1 MNQSDPRTVGERL
14 REAREARNLSL
25 IEAAAATSIRFNH
38 LQELEDDHPEVF
50 SSGVQARGFL
60 RLYAS
65 FLNLDANELIA
76 LWNPPEATVLQ
87 EPSVQ
92 MGDEPTSIPEGSE
105 QQGNPDLGNVISS
118 GASAGSDQ
126 DVRDEPD
133 KKPKPGILTPLI
145 QKIKAFFQRIPVPEK
160 VREIASKVKLPAL
173 HPKPKIAEIS
183 EPRETSQEIFK
194 EIGAALR
201 EHRQIMDLSLADI
214 EHFTNLKRMVLVA
227 IEDGRFNDLPS
238 TVQGRG
244 MLNNYAK
251 FLAMDDT
258 AIMDRYARALL
269 LQREERMP
277 TRKPPEPAVSVK
289 VNLPEGLRRVLN
301 PDLVIGGA
309 LIVTL
314 FGFILWGASQ
324 MLASS
329 GEEPTDA
336 PSISQMLQVTPSVS
350 PLPNLTQTADA
361 ALTPAETTAIPGVII
376 SQSTPTPVATANA
389 APLQLY
395 IIAHDR
401 AFMRVAVDGV
411 SAFDGRVIPNNVYTY
426 SGNDLITLLTGNG
439 AALEIYFNQ
448 DYLGKLGSVGEVVD
462 LRFSL
467 QGMQTPTPSPQLT
480 QTVSGTA
487 PLSYLNAASFLYSA
501 SNPNFASHRNTL
513 RG

>member
-1 MNQSDPRTVGERL
+1 MNQSDQRTVGERL
-14 REAREARNLSL
+14 RAAREALNLSL
-25 IEAAAATSIRFNH
+25 AEAAAATSIRFIH

-50 SSGVQARGFL
+50 QSGVQARGFL

-65 FLNLDANELIA
+65 FLHLDGNELIA
-76 LWNPPEATVLQ
+76 LWNPQLSPAATPEPVLQ
-87 EPSVQ
+87 K
-92 MGDEPTSIPEGSE
+92 
-105 QQGNPDLGNVISS
+105 
-118 GASAGSDQ
+118 SDQ
-126 DVRDEPD
+126 PPATQVDSRQINESDDNNAESTEAQEAPDTENQKEPE
-133 KKPKPGILTPLI
+133 KVTKQWILDQVI
-145 QKIKAFFQRIPVPEK
+145 HKAKSFFRRIPVPEK
-160 VREIASKVKLPAL
+160 VREIAAKVNLTAL
-173 HPKPKIAEIS
+173 FPKPRKAEPT

-194 EIGAALR
+194 EIGKALR
-201 EHRQIMDLSLADI
+201 EHRQLMDLSLADI

-251 FLAMDDT
+251 FLALDDS

-277 TRKPPEPAVSVK
+277 ARKAPEPAVSVK
-289 VNLPEGLRRVLN
+289 VKLPDGVRRVLN
-301 PDLVIGGA
+301 PDLIIGGV
-309 LIVTL
+309 LIVAL

-324 MLASS
+324 LLVSN
-329 GEEPTDA
+329 GEEPTEA
-336 PSISQMLQVTPSVS
+336 PSISQMLQLTPSES
-350 PLPNLTQTADA
+350 PLPNLTETVEA
-361 ALTPAETTAIPGVII
+361 ALTPTETTAIPGVVI

-411 SAFDGRVIPNNVYTY
+411 TAFDGRVIPNNVYTY
-426 SGNDLITLLTGNG
+426 SGDELITLLTGNG

-448 DYLGKLGSVGEVVD
+448 DYLGNLGSVGEVVD

-467 QGMQTPTPSPQLT
+467 QGMQTPTPTLQPT
-480 QTVSGTA
+480 QTAAAAISQVTA
-487 PLSYLNAASFLYSA
+487 A
-501 SNPNFASHRNTL
+501 PNQ
-513 RG
+513 

>member
-1 MNQSDPRTVGERL
+1 MNRSDPRTVGERL
-14 REAREARNLSL
+14 RAAREARNLSL
-25 IEAAAATSIRFNH
+25 VEAAAATSIRFNH

-76 LWNPPEATVLQ
+76 LWNPPAAAAAPQ
-87 EPSVQ
+87 ESAAQ
-92 MGDEPTSIPEGSE
+92 NGEERHSCRRILSIWKNHDIE
-105 QQGNPDLGNVISS
+105 DAISS
-118 GASAGSDQ
+118 GAST
-126 DVRDEPD
+126 EPD
-133 KKPKPGILTPLI
+133 LEAQQEPEKEPKPGILLPLI
-145 QKIKAFFQRIPVPEK
+145 QKIKAFFQRIPVPDK

-173 HPKPKIAEIS
+173 LPKPKKAEIA

-194 EIGAALR
+194 EIGTALR

-258 AIMDRYARALL
+258 AIMDRYAQALL

-277 TRKPPEPAVSVK
+277 ARKPPEPAVSVK

-309 LIVTL
+309 LIVAL

-324 MLASS
+324 MLADSA
-329 GEEPTDA
+329 EEPTDA

-350 PLPNLTQTADA
+350 PLPNLTETADA
-361 ALTPAETTAIPGVII
+361 AQTPAETTAIPGVII
-376 SQSTPTPVATANA
+376 AQSTPTPVATANA

-467 QGMQTPTPSPQLT
+467 QGMQTPTPAPQLT
-480 QTVSGTA
+480 QTATV
-487 PLSYLNAASFLYSA
+487 ASSQA
-501 SNPNFASHRNTL
+501 TVTPEEE
-513 RG
+513 

>member
-1 MNQSDPRTVGERL
+1 M
-14 REAREARNLSL
+14 
-25 IEAAAATSIRFNH
+25 
-38 LQELEDDHPEVF
+38 
-50 SSGVQARGFL
+50 
-60 RLYAS
+60 
-65 FLNLDANELIA
+65 
-76 LWNPPEATVLQ
+76 
-87 EPSVQ
+87 
-92 MGDEPTSIPEGSE
+92 
-105 QQGNPDLGNVISS
+105 
-118 GASAGSDQ
+118 
-126 DVRDEPD
+126 
-133 KKPKPGILTPLI
+133 
-145 QKIKAFFQRIPVPEK
+145 PVPEK
-160 VREIASKVKLPAL
+160 VREFASKVKLPAL
-173 HPKPKIAEIS
+173 LPKPKKAEIA

-194 EIGAALR
+194 EIGTALR
-201 EHRQIMDLSLADI
+201 EHRQLMDLSLADI

-277 TRKPPEPAVSVK
+277 ARRAPEPAVSVK
-289 VNLPEGLRRVLN
+289 VNLPEGLRRILN

-309 LIVTL
+309 FIVAL

-336 PSISQMLQVTPSVS
+336 PSISQMLQLTPSVS
-350 PLPNLTQTADA
+350 PLPDLTQTADA
-361 ALTPAETTAIPGVII
+361 AQTPTESTAIPGVII

-401 AFMRVAVDGV
+401 AFMRVAVDGT

-448 DYLGKLGSVGEVVD
+448 EYLGKLGSVGEVVD

-467 QGMQTPTPSPQLT
+467 QGMQTPTPQPQLT
-480 QTVSGTA
+480 QTATVRCTGSNNDAGRGVIFFIRSGVLLPQCELPGSLIPRA
-487 PLSYLNAASFLYSA
+487 V
-501 SNPNFASHRNTL
+501 
-513 RG
+513 

>member
-14 REAREARNLSL
+14 RAAREALNLSL
-25 IEAAAATSIRFNH
+25 VEAAAATSIRFNH

-65 FLNLDANELIA
+65 FLNLDANELIT
-76 LWNPPEATVLQ
+76 LWNPQEAAAALQ
-87 EPSVQ
+87 EPADQ
-92 MGDEPTSIPEGSE
+92 KGDELASTLDGSE
-105 QQGNPDLGNVISS
+105 QLKASDRDVPDSS
-118 GASAGSDQ
+118 GAP
-126 DVRDEPD
+126 DELELESRQVSEKED
-133 KKPKPGILTPLI
+133 KPGVLLTLI
-145 QKIKAFFQRIPVPEK
+145 HSIKAFFQRIPVPEK
-160 VREIASKVKLPAL
+160 VREFASKVKLPVL
-173 HPKPKIAEIS
+173 LPKPKKAEIV

-194 EIGAALR
+194 EIGTALR
-201 EHRQIMDLSLADI
+201 EHRQLMDLSLADI

-251 FLAMDDT
+251 FLAMDDN
-258 AIMDRYARALL
+258 ALMDRYARALL

-277 TRKPPEPAVSVK
+277 ARKAPEPAVSVK
-289 VNLPEGLRRVLN
+289 VNLPEGLRRILN

-309 LIVTL
+309 LIVAL

-329 GEEPTDA
+329 GEEATDA
-336 PSISQMLQVTPSVS
+336 PSISQMLQLTPSVS
-350 PLPNLTQTADA
+350 PLPDLTQTADA
-361 ALTPAETTAIPGVII
+361 AQTQTESTAIPGVII

-467 QGMQTPTPSPQLT
+467 QGMQTPTPQPELT
-480 QTVSGTA
+480 QTATA
-487 PLSYLNAASFLYSA
+487 AA
-501 SNPNFASHRNTL
+501 PQPTL
-513 RG
+513 TLEGE

>member
-1 MNQSDPRTVGERL
+1 MNPPDQRTVGERL
-14 REAREARNLSL
+14 RSAREALNLSL
-25 IEAAAATSIRFNH
+25 AEVAAATSIRYNH

-50 SSGVQARGFL
+50 TSGVQARGFL
-60 RLYAS
+60 RLYAA
-65 FLNLDANELIA
+65 FLHLNANELIA
-76 LWNPPEATVLQ
+76 QWNPTSPDSEPKEPVVKKDDARTGLPEEFKTL
-87 EPSVQ
+87 
-92 MGDEPTSIPEGSE
+92 E
-105 QQGNPDLGNVISS
+105 QPDLENAVSIGES
-118 GASAGSDQ
+118 GKPESDGQ
-126 DVRDEPD
+126 QKSEEE
-133 KKPKPGILTPLI
+133 PKPGILFPLI
-145 QKIKAFFQRIPVPEK
+145 QKVKGLFARVPVPVK
-160 VREIASKVKLPAL
+160 VKEIASKVNLPAL
-173 HPKPKIAEIS
+173 LSKPKKTEIA

-194 EIGAALR
+194 EIGVALR
-201 EHRQIMDLSLADI
+201 EHRQLMDLSLADI

-277 TRKPPEPAVSVK
+277 SRKAPEPAVSVK
-289 VNLPEGLRRVLN
+289 VNLPEGLRRMLN
-301 PDLVIGGA
+301 PDLVLGGV
-309 LIVTL
+309 LIVAL

-324 MLASS
+324 MLASR
-329 GEEPTDA
+329 GDEPTDA
-336 PSISQMLQVTPSVS
+336 PSISEMLQVTPSIS
-350 PLPNLTQTADA
+350 PLPKQIETADVS
-361 ALTPAETTAIPGVII
+361 LTPADSTTIPGVVIA
-376 SQSTPTPVATANA
+376 QNTPTPVATANA

-411 SAFDGRVIPNNVYTY
+411 SAFNGRVIPNNVYTY

-448 DYLGKLGSVGEVVD
+448 EYLGKLGSVGEVVD

-467 QGMQTPTPSPQLT
+467 QGMQTPTPMPQST
-480 QTVSGTA
+480 QTATVAVSQATA
-487 PLSYLNAASFLYSA
+487 APE
-501 SNPNFASHRNTL
+501 
-513 RG
+513 GE

>member
-14 REAREARNLSL
+14 RAAREALNLSL
-25 IEAAAATSIRFNH
+25 AEAAAATSIRFNH

-65 FLNLDANELIA
+65 FLKLDANELIA
-76 LWNPPEATVLQ
+76 LWNPQ
-87 EPSVQ
+87 ESVASPQ
-92 MGDEPTSIPEGSE
+92 APAAQKGDALASMPDGSE
-105 QQGNPDLGNVISS
+105 QLIEPDREASDSS
-118 GASAGSDQ
+118 GVPGELGFEGKQ
-126 DVRDEPD
+126 EPE
-133 KKPKPGILTPLI
+133 KKHKPEILLPLI
-145 QKIKAFFQRIPVPEK
+145 QKVKAFFQRIPVPEN
-160 VREIASKVKLPAL
+160 VREFASKVNLPAL
-173 HPKPKIAEIS
+173 LPKPKQAEIA

-194 EIGAALR
+194 EIGTALR
-201 EHRQIMDLSLADI
+201 EHRQLMDLSLADI
-214 EHFTNLKRMVLVA
+214 EHFTSLKRMVLVA

-251 FLAMDDT
+251 FLAMDDN

-277 TRKPPEPAVSVK
+277 ARRAPEPAVSVK
-289 VNLPEGLRRVLN
+289 VNLPEGLRRILN

-309 LIVTL
+309 FIVAL

-324 MLASS
+324 MLSSS

-336 PSISQMLQVTPSVS
+336 PSISQMLQLTPSVS
-350 PLPNLTQTADA
+350 PLPDLTQTADA
-361 ALTPAETTAIPGVII
+361 AQTPTVSTAIPGVII

-401 AFMRVAVDGV
+401 AFMRVAVDGT
-411 SAFDGRVIPNNVYTY
+411 SAFDGRVIPDNVYTY

-448 DYLGKLGSVGEVVD
+448 DYLGSLGSVGEVVD

-467 QGMQTPTPSPQLT
+467 QGMQTPTPQPLLT
-480 QTVSGTA
+480 QTATISA
-487 PLSYLNAASFLYSA
+487 PEAAMT
-501 SNPNFASHRNTL
+501 PEEE
-513 RG
+513 

>member
-14 REAREARNLSL
+14 RAAREALNLSL
-25 IEAAAATSIRFNH
+25 AEAAVATSIRFNH

-50 SSGVQARGFL
+50 SSAVQARGFL

-76 LWNPPEATVLQ
+76 LWNPKEAIKEPEKTV
-87 EPSVQ
+87 
-92 MGDEPTSIPEGSE
+92 E
-105 QQGNPDLGNVISS
+105 QK
-118 GASAGSDQ
+118 
-126 DVRDEPD
+126 RDEQPL
-133 KKPKPGILTPLI
+133 KPSEPAQFKAPESEDEIKSVEPREQVVEEPQKPEKEPKANLKLPLA
-145 QKIKAFFQRIPVPEK
+145 QKVKALFARIPVPEK
-160 VREIASKVKLPAL
+160 VKEIALKVKLPSL
-173 HPKPKIAEIS
+173 LPKPKITEITA
-183 EPRETSQEIFK
+183 PQETSQEIFK

-201 EHRQIMDLSLADI
+201 DHRLVMDLSLSDI

-258 AIMDRYARALL
+258 AIMDRYARALQL
-269 LQREERMP
+269 KREERMP
-277 TRKPPEPAVSVK
+277 SRKAPEPTVSVK
-289 VNLPEGLRRVLN
+289 INLPEGLRRVLN

-309 LIVTL
+309 LIAAL

-324 MLASS
+324 MLTSS
-329 GEEPTDA
+329 GQKPTEA
-336 PSISQMLQVTPSVS
+336 PSISQMLQLTPSVS
-350 PLPNLTQTADA
+350 PMPDLTRTAEA
-361 ALTPAETTAIPGVII
+361 IQLTTEVTAMPGVVIA
-376 SQSTPTPVATANA
+376 QSTPTAIATANA

-401 AFMRVAVDGV
+401 AFMRVAVDGI

-426 SGNDLITLLTGNG
+426 SGKDLITLLTGNG
-439 AALEIYFNQ
+439 AALEVYFNQ
-448 DYLGKLGSVGEVVD
+448 EYLGKLGAVGEVVD

-467 QGMQTPTPSPQLT
+467 QGLQTPTPRPQLT
-480 QTVSGTA
+480 PTPTLSGADATA
-487 PLSYLNAASFLYSA
+487 MPE
-501 SNPNFASHRNTL
+501 
-513 RG
+513 

>member
-1 MNQSDPRTVGERL
+1 MNRSDPRTVGERL
-14 REAREARNLSL
+14 RAAREARNLSL
-25 IEAAAATSIRFNH
+25 VEAAAATSIRFNH

-76 LWNPPEATVLQ
+76 LWNPPAAAASPQESVTQNGEEAASLPKDF
-87 EPSVQ
+87 EHLEKPYIE
-92 MGDEPTSIPEGSE
+92 DA
-105 QQGNPDLGNVISS
+105 ISS
-118 GASAGSDQ
+118 GAST
-126 DVRDEPD
+126 EPD
-133 KKPKPGILTPLI
+133 LEAQQKPEKEPKPGILLPLI
-145 QKIKAFFQRIPVPEK
+145 QKIKAFFQRIPVPDK

-173 HPKPKIAEIS
+173 LPKPKKAEIAET
-183 EPRETSQEIFK
+183 RETSQEIFK
-194 EIGAALR
+194 EIGTALR

-277 TRKPPEPAVSVK
+277 ARKPPEPAVSVK

-309 LIVTL
+309 LIVAL

-324 MLASS
+324 MLADNA
-329 GEEPTDA
+329 EEPTDA

-350 PLPNLTQTADA
+350 PLPNLTETADA

-376 SQSTPTPVATANA
+376 AQSTPTPVATANA

-467 QGMQTPTPSPQLT
+467 QGMQTPTPAPQLT
-480 QTVSGTA
+480 QTATV
-487 PLSYLNAASFLYSA
+487 ASSQA
-501 SNPNFASHRNTL
+501 TVTPEEE
-513 RG
+513 

>member
-1 MNQSDPRTVGERL
+1 MNLSDPRTVGERL
-14 REAREARNLSL
+14 RAAREARNLSL
-25 IEAAAATSIRFNH
+25 VEAAAATSIRFNH

-76 LWNPPEATVLQ
+76 LWNQPSAAAAPQ
-87 EPSVQ
+87 ESAAPKGDELPSVP
-92 MGDEPTSIPEGSE
+92 GGSE
-105 QQGNPDLGNVISS
+105 LLENPDLGDAVSSDGSS
-118 GASAGSDQ
+118 GSDLEGLQ
-126 DVRDEPD
+126 EPE
-133 KKPKPGILTPLI
+133 KEPRPGILLPLI
-145 QKIKAFFQRIPVPEK
+145 QRINALLKRIPVPEK
-160 VREIASKVKLPAL
+160 VKDIASKVKLPAL
-173 HPKPKIAEIS
+173 LPKPKKVEIA

-194 EIGAALR
+194 EIGAELR

-251 FLAMDDT
+251 FLAIDDT

-277 TRKPPEPAVSVK
+277 ARKPPEPAVSVK

-309 LIVTL
+309 LIVAL

-324 MLASS
+324 MLSS
-329 GEEPTDA
+329 NREEPTDA

-361 ALTPAETTAIPGVII
+361 ALAATETTAIPGVVIA
-376 SQSTPTPVATANA
+376 QSTPTPVATANA

-448 DYLGKLGSVGEVVD
+448 EYLGKLGSVGEVVD

-467 QGMQTPTPSPQLT
+467 QGMQTPTPTPQLT
-480 QTVSGTA
+480 QPATA
-487 PLSYLNAASFLYSA
+487 TSPPATAS
-501 SNPNFASHRNTL
+501 PE
-513 RG
+513 GE

>member
-1 MNQSDPRTVGERL
+1 MNQSDPQTVGERL
-14 REAREARNLSL
+14 RVAREALNLSL
-25 IEAAAATSIRFNH
+25 AEAAATTSIRFNH
-38 LQELEDDHPEVF
+38 LQELEDDHPEVL

-76 LWNPPEATVLQ
+76 LWNPQEVIESPEK
-87 EPSVQ
+87 SVTKKRVEQ
-92 MGDEPTSIPEGSE
+92 PANLDEPAQITSPESENEIVSDVLGETDLEE
-105 QQGNPDLGNVISS
+105 QQKLEK
-118 GASAGSDQ
+118 
-126 DVRDEPD
+126 EP
-133 KKPKPGILTPLI
+133 KKNFLDPLTR
-145 QKIKAFFQRIPVPEK
+145 KVKALFARIPVPEK
-160 VREIASKVKLPAL
+160 VKEIASKVKLPAL
-173 HPKPKIAEIS
+173 LQKPKTAE
-183 EPRETSQEIFK
+183 ETAPQETSQEIFK

-201 EHRQIMDLSLADI
+201 DHRLVMELSLADI

-277 TRKPPEPAVSVK
+277 SRKPPEPAVSVK

-309 LIVTL
+309 LIVAL

-329 GEEPTDA
+329 GEKPTDA
-336 PSISQMLQVTPSVS
+336 PSISQMLQLTPSVS
-350 PLPNLTQTADA
+350 PLPDLTQTAGA
-361 ALTPAETTAIPGVII
+361 AQLSTESTAIPGVII

-401 AFMRVAVDGV
+401 AFMRVAVDGI

-439 AALEIYFNQ
+439 AALEVYFNQ
-448 DYLGKLGSVGEVVD
+448 EYLGNLGSVGEVID

-467 QGMQTPTPSPQLT
+467 QGLQTPTPRPQLT
-480 QTVSGTA
+480 PTATVAGA
-487 PLSYLNAASFLYSA
+487 EAAA
-501 SNPNFASHRNTL
+501 TPE
-513 RG
+513 GK

>member
-1 MNQSDPRTVGERL
+1 MNPSDPRTVGERL
-14 REAREARNLSL
+14 RAAREARNLSL
-25 IEAAAATSIRFNH
+25 AEAAAATSIRFNH

-65 FLNLDANELIA
+65 FLNLNANELIA
-76 LWNPPEATVLQ
+76 LWNPPEASAAPE
-87 EPSVQ
+87 EPAAQ
-92 MGDEPTSIPEGSE
+92 KGDEPASLSEGSE
-105 QQGNPDLGNVISS
+105 QLETPGLEDAISS
-118 GASAGSDQ
+118 GASKESDME
-126 DVRDEPD
+126 VKREPE
-133 KKPKPGILTPLI
+133 KKPKLGILLPLF
-145 QKIKAFFQRIPVPEK
+145 QKIKALFQRIPVPDK
-160 VREIASKVKLPAL
+160 FREIASKVKLPAL
-173 HPKPKIAEIS
+173 LPKQKPAEIA

-194 EIGAALR
+194 EIGTALR
-201 EHRQIMDLSLADI
+201 VHRQLMDLSLADI

-244 MLNNYAK
+244 MLNNYTK

-258 AIMDRYARALL
+258 AIMDRYAQALL
-269 LQREERMP
+269 MQREERMP
-277 TRKPPEPAVSVK
+277 ARKPPEPAVSVK

-301 PDLVIGGA
+301 PDLVVGGA
-309 LIVTL
+309 LIVAL

-324 MLASS
+324 MLSTS
-329 GEEPTDA
+329 REEPTDA

-350 PLPNLTQTADA
+350 PLPNLTETADA
-361 ALTPAETTAIPGVII
+361 ALTPSESTAIPGVII

-411 SAFDGRVIPNNVYTY
+411 SAFDGRVLPNNVYTY

-448 DYLGKLGSVGEVVD
+448 DYLGKLGSVGEVVN

-467 QGMQTPTPSPQLT
+467 QGMQTPTLQPQVI
-480 QTVSGTA
+480 QTATIASSQATA
-487 PLSYLNAASFLYSA
+487 TPEEE
-501 SNPNFASHRNTL
+501 
-513 RG
+513 

>member
-14 REAREARNLSL
+14 RAAREALNLSL
-25 IEAAAATSIRFNH
+25 VEAAAATSIRFNH
-38 LQELEDDHPEVF
+38 LQELEDDHPEIF
-50 SSGVQARGFL
+50 LSGVQARGFL

-65 FLNLDANELIA
+65 FLKLDANELIA
-76 LWNPPEATVLQ
+76 LWNPQ
-87 EPSVQ
+87 EPAAAPQ
-92 MGDEPTSIPEGSE
+92 EPARPEGDTQVSMLE
-105 QQGNPDLGNVISS
+105 DS
-118 GASAGSDQ
+118 GHLK
-126 DVRDEPD
+126 EPD
-133 KKPKPGILTPLI
+133 REELDLSEVSGEPPVGGQQESGKKQKPEILLPLI
-145 QKIKAFFQRIPVPEK
+145 QKVKSFFQRLPVPEK
-160 VREIASKVKLPAL
+160 VREFASKVKLPAL
-173 HPKPKIAEIS
+173 LPKPKKAEIA

-194 EIGAALR
+194 QIGTALR
-201 EHRQIMDLSLADI
+201 EHRQLMDLSLADI

-258 AIMDRYARALL
+258 AILDRYARALL

-277 TRKPPEPAVSVK
+277 ARRAPEPTVSVK
-289 VNLPEGLRRVLN
+289 VNLPEGLRRILN

-309 LIVTL
+309 FIVAL

-336 PSISQMLQVTPSVS
+336 PSISQMLQLTPSVS
-350 PLPNLTQTADA
+350 PLPDLTQTADA
-361 ALTPAETTAIPGVII
+361 AHTPTVSTAIPGVII

-401 AFMRVAVDGV
+401 AFMRVAVDGT

-467 QGMQTPTPSPQLT
+467 QGMQTPTPQPQLT
-480 QTVSGTA
+480 QTATVPIPEATMT
-487 PLSYLNAASFLYSA
+487 PEED
-501 SNPNFASHRNTL
+501 
-513 RG
+513 